1 MQAEAVA
8 RVKTAAG
15 DDCIESRGRLL
26 VADGRDVGTF
36 VQRMTLVPGLPLA
49 VLDLDV
55 RLDHALAGPLFEQ
68 HVACRFAWHEN
79 EDVELLRSLHTQAVF
94 TARTRFTA
102 PHFVALRGSGRGGDA
117 DDVTILTGGVPWHV
131 RSSPHVLDTILLGAD
146 ATTATRRLAVGIGLE
161 RPWDESLR
169 LLARAAPDA
178 VAMPANVRLAPVAVE
193 PAAGGGVRA
202 VVDLLEAAG
211 RSGAVRVEWA
221 REPCAAQVRDFAGR
235 PCDDVTVAIEGRS
248 TVVFLRRHEWLR
260 LHLDFPA

>member
-1 MQAEAVA
+1 M
-8 RVKTAAG
+8 
-15 DDCIESRGRLL
+15 
-26 VADGRDVGTF
+26 
-36 VQRMTLVPGLPLA
+36 
-49 VLDLDV
+49 
-55 RLDHALAGPLFEQ
+55 
-68 HVACRFAWHEN
+68 
-79 EDVELLRSLHTQAVF
+79 
-94 TARTRFTA
+94 
-102 PHFVALRGSGRGGDA
+102 ALRGSGRDGDA

-131 RSSPHVLDTILLGAD
+131 RSSPHVLDSILLGVD

-169 LLARAAPDA
+169 LLAGAAPDA

-211 RSGAVRVEWA
+211 RTGEVRVAWA
-221 REPCAAQVRDFAGR
+221 REPCAVQVRDFAGR